1 LKFIWRSVSVAVER
15 RQGIVMKRTLL
26 AAIFLSLISAPVVA
40 SAAESDQQPSRAER
54 MQHWAADRETMLDA
68 KLAGMKAGLGLTA
81 DQEKLWAPFESAVKD
96 ADKSRMDA
104 MGQMMRMRS
113 QGERMSPID
122 HLDAMADRL
131 SQGATNIKKIAEAA
145 KPLYDSLDESQKH
158 KFGMLGRM
166 LMPERSR
173 FAMDMMHHHMGEH
186 DRDGAE

>member
-1 LKFIWRSVSVAVER
+1 LKFIWRSVSLTVER

-26 AAIFLSLISAPVVA
+26 AALFLSLISAPVVA

-104 MGQMMRMRS
+104 IGQMMRMRS

-131 SQGATNIKKIAEAA
+131 SQGATNIKKVADAA
-145 KPLYDSLDESQKH
+145 KPLYDSLDDAQKH

-173 FAMDMMHHHMGEH
+173 FAMDRMHNQMGEH